1 MPGKKLTDELMSSQ
15 QPAKEAKKE
24 SKKRQKQDQVA
35 AGAEDAGVPFC
46 SKGSAGEVPKKAKK
60 RQLEGGSEQQENDG
74 SEKKKSK
81 KAKKGEEACGGG
93 ETAGLA
99 AHSGSSV
106 GDSGKAWFS
115 THSVRVETPP
125 GAEAVVPLQSFTE
138 AGFPA
143 DIMGKLTQAGFTS
156 PTPIQASAWPVL
168 LGGRDIVA
176 VSKTGSGK
184 TCGFLL
190 PGMMHI
196 KKAGHKDLR
205 QGPQLLVLA
214 PTRELAVQIKS
225 EADKFGRAAGI
236 RSTCLSG
243 GVPKGP
249 QLRDLNTGVHL
260 AIATPGRLNDFLEA
274 GQVRLGQVAY
284 LVLDEADRMLDMGF
298 EPQIQQI
305 VKTIPAKRQTVFFSA
320 TWPMAVR
327 KIASQFVGPRTVH
340 IFVGDGAGVDGKLV
354 ANKSITQYVKV
365 VGGRSDKIAEL
376 QRILRSKPAGTRFMV
391 FCKTKSMCDQLTTS
405 LPNDLKS
412 AALHGDKMQRERDY
426 VLTAFKRGN
435 TPILVATD
443 VAARGL
449 DIPSVGAVVNFD
461 FPQGMEDYI
470 HRIGRTGRAGAE
482 GESHTFFTSDDA
494 KHARKLS
501 QIMSEANQ
509 AVPPELAAMARQGA
523 GGGGGGSRGGY
534 GGSRGYGGGRGGGR
548 GYGRRY

>member
-1 MPGKKLTDELMSSQ
+1 M
-15 QPAKEAKKE
+15 
-24 SKKRQKQDQVA
+24 
-35 AGAEDAGVPFC
+35 EDPDLNGRDRGRKMGF
-46 SKGSAGEVPKKAKK
+46 EVTK
-60 RQLEGGSEQQENDG
+60 
-74 SEKKKSK
+74 
-81 KAKKGEEACGGG
+81 
-93 ETAGLA
+93 
-99 AHSGSSV
+99 
-106 GDSGKAWFS
+106 
-115 THSVRVETPP
+115 
-125 GAEAVVPLQSFTE
+125 
-138 AGFPA
+138 
-143 DIMGKLTQAGFTS
+143 AGFTS

-168 LGGRDIVA
+168 LGGSDIVA

-196 KKAGHKDLR
+196 KKAGKKDMR

-214 PTRELAVQIKS
+214 PTRE
-225 EADKFGRAAGI
+225 
-236 RSTCLSG
+236 CLSG

-274 GQVRLGQVAY
+274 GQVRLGQVSY

-305 VKTIPAKRQTVFFSA
+305 VKAIPAKRQTVFFSA

-365 VGGRSDKIAEL
+365 VGGRNDKVAEL

-405 LPNDLKS
+405 LPKDLKS
-412 AALHGDKMQRERDY
+412 AAL
-426 VLTAFKRGN
+426 L
-435 TPILVATD
+435 AT
-443 VAARGL
+443 R
-449 DIPSVGAVVNFD
+449 
-461 FPQGMEDYI
+461 FPRVEDYI
-470 HRIGRTGRAGAE
+470 HRIGRTGRAGAQ

-501 QIMSEANQ
+501 QIMSEVKQ
-509 AVPPELAAMARQGA
+509 AVPPELAAMAEQTIKKKRKAYAGQTLRVFGTHSLNGKLAGA
-523 GGGGGGSRGGY
+523 ALKDSLLQLFTFMCLHAM
-534 GGSRGYGGGRGGGR
+534 SEANQAVHPELAAVCLQAII
-548 GYGRRY
+548 